1 MKSIISVKN
10 ITKVFHNNKAVN
22 DLSLAIA
29 EGEIYR
35 LLKKNIVTYKRR
47 RDVLC
52 ETLKQQFED
61 VIQFEKPSGGLA
73 IWLKFIKQIS
83 LVQLANEAEVLD
95 VFLPKT
101 ILYQDKDTCAIRFGF
116 GHLDEDEI
124 EIAVSRLKQAYDR
137 IIAF

>member
-1 MKSIISVKN
+1 M
-10 ITKVFHNNKAVN
+10 
-22 DLSLAIA
+22 LSELIA

-35 LLKKNIVTYKRR
+35 LLKKNIVTYKKR

-83 LVQLANEAEVLD
+83 LVQLANEVEALD

-116 GHLDEDEI
+116 GHLNEDEI
-124 EIAVSRLKQAYDR
+124 EDVVIRLKQAYDKV
-137 IIAF
+137 INF